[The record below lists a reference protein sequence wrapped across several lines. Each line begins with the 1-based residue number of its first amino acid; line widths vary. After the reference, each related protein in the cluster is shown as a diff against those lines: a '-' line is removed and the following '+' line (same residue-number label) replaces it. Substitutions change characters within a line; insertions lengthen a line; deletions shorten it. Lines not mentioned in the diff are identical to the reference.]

1 MKIIPFY
8 VIIFMVKGGVY
19 LINFKFV
26 FIITM
31 GLFLQSDVNIFANNI
46 TQIEN
51 YENNN
56 SIKNS
61 IPYKVYPGQNYVLY
75 DDMLF
80 EMNDAPLFK
89 YNTVII
95 PIESF
100 IKTIDEGYSIKCID
114 EKKSIYRIYYPD
126 NGFSDICLND
136 SIIKCGSEIIS
147 IKNKPEIIN
156 GTLYIP
162 YSDEYFHK
170 ILGISKENV
179 IMSDNMLEIE
189 LYF

>member
-1 MKIIPFY
+1 M
-8 VIIFMVKGGVY
+8 
-19 LINFKFV
+19 INFKFV

-31 GLFLQSDVNIFANNI
+31 VLLLQSNVNIFANNI
-46 TQIEN
+46 EPIEN
-51 YENNN
+51 YNT
-56 SIKNS
+56 IKSN
-61 IPYKVYPGQNYVLY
+61 IPYKMYPGQNHVLY

-100 IKTIDEGYSIKCID
+100 IKTIEKGYSIKCID
-114 EKKSIYRIYYPD
+114 EKKSIYRIYYPN

-136 SIIKCGSEIIS
+136 NIIKCGSEIIN

-162 YSDEYFHK
+162 YSTEYFHK

>member
-1 MKIIPFY
+1 
-8 VIIFMVKGGVY
+8 MVKGGVC
-19 LINFKFV
+19 LINFKFA

-31 GLFLQSDVNIFANNI
+31 GLFLQSDINIFANNI
-46 TQIEN
+46 IPIEN
-51 YENNN
+51 YDNN
-56 SIKNS
+56 SVKNIKSS
-61 IPYKVYPGQNYVLY
+61 IPYKMYPGQNHVLY

-170 ILGISKENV
+170 ILGVSKENV
-179 IMSDNMLEIE
+179 IMSDNMLEINV
-189 LYF
+189 YF